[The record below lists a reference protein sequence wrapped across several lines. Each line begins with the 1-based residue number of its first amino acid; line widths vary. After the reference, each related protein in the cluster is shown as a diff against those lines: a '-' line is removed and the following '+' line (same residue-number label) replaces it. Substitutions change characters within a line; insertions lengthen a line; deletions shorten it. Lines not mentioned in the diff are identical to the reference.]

1 MANFLTIPSSATG
14 YATATVPNGGPIN
27 VPVDLVFDVKQTS
40 ATTTVIYFDN
50 RLGAGQKTLTLTH
63 TSTASSG
70 TLPTVANAIYAA
82 MNAKPGGVFVPVSMP
97 LSTISTVTAPVVV
110 TSALYA

>member
-1 MANFLTIPSSATG
+1 MANFITIPSSATG

-27 VPVDLVFDVKQTS
+27 LPQELIFDVKQTS

-63 TSTASSG
+63 TSTSGAG
-70 TLPTVANAIYAA
+70 TLPVVANAIYAA
-82 MNAKPGGVFVPVSMP
+82 INAAPGGTFVKVSMP
-97 LSTISTVTAPVVV
+97 VVGTTDIVV

>member
-1 MANFLTIPSSATG
+1 MAQFITIPSSATG

-40 ATTTVIYFDN
+40 ATVTVIHFDN

-63 TSTASSG
+63 NSTAGAG
-70 TLPTVANAIYAA
+70 TVAVVANAIYAA
-82 MNAKPGGVFVPVSMP
+82 ISQAPAGVFMPVSMP
-97 LSTISTVTAPVVV
+97 VVNGTPIV
-110 TSALYA
+110 VASALYA

>member
-1 MANFLTIPSSATG
+1 MAQFITIPTSATG

-27 VPVDLVFDVKQTS
+27 LPLNLVFDVKQTA

-63 TSTASSG
+63 NTTAGAG
-70 TLPTVANAIYAA
+70 TIPVVANAIYAA
-82 MNAKPGGVFVPVSMP
+82 MKAAPGGTFVEVSMP
-97 LSTISTVTAPVVV
+97 VVNTTPIV
-110 TSALYA
+110 VASALYA

>member
-1 MANFLTIPSSATG
+1 MAKFINVPSSATG
-14 YATATVPNGGPIN
+14 YATATVPNGGPIQL
-27 VPVDLVFDVKQTS
+27 PVDLIFDIKQTA

-63 TSTASSG
+63 TSTSGAG
-70 TLPTVANAIYAA
+70 TLPVVANAIYAA
-82 MNAKPGGVFVPVSMP
+82 INAAPGGTFVTVSMP
-97 LSTISTVTAPVVV
+97 VVGTTPIVV

>member
-1 MANFLTIPSSATG
+1 MEKFITVPSSATG
-14 YATATVPNGGPIN
+14 YATATVPNGGPIQL
-27 VPVDLVFDVKQTS
+27 PVSLIFDVKQTS

-63 TSTASSG
+63 TSTSGAG
-70 TLPTVANAIYAA
+70 TLPVVANAIY
-82 MNAKPGGVFVPVSMP
+82 NALNANPGGTFVGVSMP
-97 LSTISTVTAPVVV
+97 VVGTTKIVV

>member
-1 MANFLTIPSSATG
+1 MTKFITVPSTDTG

-27 VPVDLVFDVKQTS
+27 LPVDLIFDVKQTA

-63 TSTASSG
+63 TSTAAAG
-70 TLPTVANAIYAA
+70 TAPVVADAIY
-82 MNAKPGGVFVPVSMP
+82 NALNVLPGGTFVPVSMP
-97 LSTISTVTAPVVV
+97 TVGGVKIEV
-110 TSALYA
+110 TEALYA

>member
-1 MANFLTIPSSATG
+1 MAKFISITSTDTG
-14 YATATVPNGGPIN
+14 YATATDPNGGPIN
-27 VPVDLVFDVKQTS
+27 LPVDLIFDVKQTG

-63 TSTASSG
+63 TSTSGVG
-70 TLPTVANAIYAA
+70 TLPWVANAIYASLA
-82 MNAKPGGVFVPVSMP
+82 NQPGGVFAEVSIP
-97 LSTISTVTAPVVV
+97 AINGTAINV

>member
-1 MANFLTIPSSATG
+1 MAQFITIPSSATG

-40 ATTTVIYFDN
+40 ATVTVIYFDN

-63 TSTASSG
+63 NSTAGAG
-70 TLPTVANAIYAA
+70 TAPVVANAIYAA
-82 MNAKPGGVFVPVSMP
+82 LAQAPAGTFMSVSMP
-97 LSTISTVTAPVVV
+97 VVNGTPIV
-110 TSALYA
+110 VASALYA